1 MQTIKD
7 QFNEF
12 LQRGGLPL
20 LEYPTKID
28 GDLYYLL
35 VTIDVTSGG
44 VLFEFD
50 TKGYPTFFDSSIVE
64 VSEGCYLVPFDDC
77 FTDLDHYLQQI
88 DEVIRVG
95 FIEANGIYNTETDR

>member
-35 VTIDVTSGG
+35 VTIDVTPKG
-44 VLFEFD
+44 VQFEFD

-64 VSEGCYLVPFDDC
+64 VSEGCYLVPFDDW
-77 FTDLDHYLQQI
+77 FVSFNHYILHI

-95 FIEANGIYNTETDR
+95 FIDANGIYNMEADQ